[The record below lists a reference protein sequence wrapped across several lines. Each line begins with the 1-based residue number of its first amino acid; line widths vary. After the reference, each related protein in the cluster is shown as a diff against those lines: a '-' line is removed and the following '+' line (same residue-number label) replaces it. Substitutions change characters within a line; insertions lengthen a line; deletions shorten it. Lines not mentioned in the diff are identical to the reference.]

1 MEYLHPSSTPASKSE
16 LLLFNVPPTQVA
28 IDSKYDVEYRP
39 AASLESSTVHEIN
52 IPASEDFTDLSQ
64 TMLTIHLDVQ
74 DAAGAKV
81 TGDNVKCIDNFGN
94 SLFEQI
100 DFFLGTI
107 NTSQASNSYHYTS
120 YFEDLLFRYP
130 TKADVS
136 RYDKSVVVKDDI
148 RLFFRLHLPMCEQ
161 DKLLVNGMPMLFRF
175 VRSPDSFTLIA
186 TDKVQYKIK
195 ITKLALHIK
204 RVKLFPDIQT
214 NILSTL
220 NNTPANYFIIRNEV
234 KTFSLNK
241 GLSAASIENVFA
253 GILPRRIVIGFVDEN
268 GFSGN
273 YAYDPY
279 KFENVNINQ
288 IMLNVD
294 GSLIPT
300 VPYQPNFP
308 NGCIREFV
316 DLYRTL
322 GQDEGGPQLNLSFDE
337 YKTKTT
343 LFGFDISG
351 PLGGEFGNLSL
362 LKRGSVRLEMRFTN
376 ETTKQYKVIVFAQFD
391 NLISIDKD
399 RNVILDY

>member
-1 MEYLHPSSTPASKSE
+1 MEYLHPASIPASKSE
-16 LLLFNVPPTQVA
+16 LSLFSVPPTQVA
-28 IDSKYDVEYRP
+28 IESTYDVEYRP
-39 AASLESSTVHEIN
+39 AASLESSRVHEID

-64 TMLTIHLDVQ
+64 TMLTVHLNVL
-74 DAAGAKV
+74 DAAGNVVK
-81 TGDNVKCIDNFGN
+81 GDAVKCVDNFGN

-100 DFFLGTI
+100 DFFLGSI
-107 NTSQASNSYHYTS
+107 NTSQASNGYHYTS

-136 RYDKSVVVKDDI
+136 RYDKSVVVKNDV

-161 DKLLVNGMPMLFRF
+161 DRLLINGMPMLFRF
-175 VRSPDSFTLIA
+175 VRSRDSFTLIA
-186 TDKVQYKIK
+186 SDKVQYTIK

-214 NILSTL
+214 DLLSTL

-241 GLSAASIENVFA
+241 GLTAASVENVCS
-253 GILPRRIVIGFVDEN
+253 GILPRRIILGFVSES
-268 GFSGN
+268 GFSG
-273 YAYDPY
+273 AYDADPY
-279 KFENVNINQ
+279 KFENVNISQ

-294 GSLIPT
+294 GSLIPS
-300 VPYQPNFP
+300 VPYQPTFP
-308 NGCIREFV
+308 DGCIREFV
-316 DLYRTL
+316 DLYRVL

-337 YKTKTT
+337 YKAQTT

-351 PLGGEFGNLSL
+351 PLGGESGNLSL
-362 LKRGSVRLEMRFTN
+362 LKRGSIRLEMRFKE
-376 ETTKQYKVIVFAQFD
+376 ETDKQYKIVVFAQYD

-399 RNVILDY
+399 RNVMLDY